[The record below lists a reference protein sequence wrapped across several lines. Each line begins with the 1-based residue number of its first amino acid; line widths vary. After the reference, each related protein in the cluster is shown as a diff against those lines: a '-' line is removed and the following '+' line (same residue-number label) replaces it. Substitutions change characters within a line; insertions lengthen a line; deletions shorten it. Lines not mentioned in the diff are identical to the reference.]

1 VLEEGSA
8 RIDLIRA
15 LDDSLLGL
23 RPKPAA
29 RLEAVAAL
37 GSL

>member
-1 VLEEGSA
+1 VLENGDRA
-8 RIDLIRA
+8 KLVRA

-23 RPKPAA
+23 RPKPAG
-29 RLEAVAAL
+29 RLEPVAAV